1 MIKGAREEEEEEE
14 VLFAS
19 VLIDT
24 CKSTEEERQM
34 THKQSDQKERKIL
47 HEERNVILIL
57 QYLPNDPP
65 CLSIRFQQPLTFL
78 PLCFILLSFSNSYND
93 S

>member
-1 MIKGAREEEEEEE
+1 MIKGAREEEEEEEE

-34 THKQSDQKERKIL
+34 AHKQGDQKERKTL

-65 CLSIRFQQPLTFL
+65 RLSIRFQ
-78 PLCFILLSFSNSYND
+78 
-93 S
+93 